1 MGRRYTAVVSS
12 WKHRAVGFAVVCVL
26 AALPLAA
33 TACAMVC
40 RAAETAA
47 ALSTVVPV
55 ESAHHHHHGA
65 SETEHQ
71 ASSLSGPQLA
81 SAGAHDC
88 GAPDDAVPQSEI
100 ATPAWRDDA
109 KTNTLLLAAGPS
121 LMSTG
126 SHPLMS
132 RPTMGGQRPP
142 KTASSPAIAAL
153 VLRV

>member
-1 MGRRYTAVVSS
+1 MVPS
-12 WKHRAVGFAVVCVL
+12 WKQRAVGFAVVCVM
-26 AALPLAA
+26 AALPVAA
-33 TACAMVC
+33 TTCAMVC
-40 RAAETAA
+40 SAATTAA
-47 ALSTVVPV
+47 ALSPVVPA

-88 GAPDDAVPQSEI
+88 GAPDGAVPQSEI

-109 KTNTLLLAAGPS
+109 KANTVLLSGGPS
-121 LMSTG
+121 MVSTG
-126 SHPLMS
+126 PHPLMS
-132 RPTMGGQRPP
+132 RLTMLSQRPP
-142 KTASSPAIAAL
+142 KTASSPAIALL